1 MSAFLRGRAEADVHA
16 SLLRGRD
23 RGQRRDPILAVVP
36 EDARHTLIARPGG
49 DGLYTFDIR
58 LQGSNETVFFEA

>member
-1 MSAFLRGRAEADVHA
+1 MFTRLYFEDETEAN
-16 SLLRGRD
+16 G
-23 RGQRRDPILAVVP
+23 RDPILAVVP